1 VVLARVVL
9 ETPWVPVLTIVFL
22 LTGLV
27 CAGDL
32 VIRRRGVPREQAF
45 SDAELIDINHC
56 VMSAAMIL
64 MVWLMVDGVFAWAQV
79 AIFGILAFA
88 LLPAYLRARGASE
101 RVDVLGHVSQN
112 VAMIWM
118 LAAMPILMSE
128 MGVGGGSGH
137 SHGVAAAGATPTPT
151 PAWADVTNVVFVALS
166 VTGALWWLYR
176 AARPTSGH
184 RLHQLTCAVMGA
196 GMATMLLLMNT

>member
-1 VVLARVVL
+1 ML

-27 CAGDL
+27 CVGDL
-32 VIRRRGVPREQAF
+32 AIRRRNVPREQAY
-45 SDAELIDINHC
+45 SDAELIDINHA

-64 MVWLMVDGVFAWAQV
+64 MAWLMVDGVFAWAQV
-79 AIFGILAFA
+79 AVFGILAFA
-88 LLPAYLRARGASE
+88 LLPAYLRARGTSE
-101 RVDVLGHVSQN
+101 RVDVLGHVTQN

-128 MGVGGGSGH
+128 MAVGGASGH
-137 SHGVAAAGATPTPT
+137 VHGVAAAGAVPTPT
-151 PAWADVTNVVFVALS
+151 PAWADMTNVVFVVLS
-166 VTGALWWLYR
+166 ATGALWWLYR
-176 AARPTSGH
+176 AATTRSGH
-184 RLHQLTCAVMGA
+184 RLHQLSCAVMGA